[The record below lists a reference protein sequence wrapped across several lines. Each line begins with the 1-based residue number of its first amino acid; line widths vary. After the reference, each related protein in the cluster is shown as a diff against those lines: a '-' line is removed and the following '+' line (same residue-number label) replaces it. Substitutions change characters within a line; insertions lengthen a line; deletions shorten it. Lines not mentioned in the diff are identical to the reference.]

1 MKVLLLEGINKSAC
15 ELFKNNFFDVE
26 YHKKGLTEDELK
38 EKIKDINILC
48 IRSKTQVNKEILK
61 NATNLLAIGCFGIGT
76 NQVDLDYAMNMGI
89 PVFNDL
95 HSSTRSVAEL
105 VLGNIIALSRKIG
118 DKNNEMH
125 NGIWMK
131 TSSNCCEIRNKTLGI
146 VGYNN
151 IGTQISNMAESL
163 GMNILFYDIMPV
175 MSHGNAK
182 RCETLDELLKLSD
195 FITLHV
201 PLTKGTFNMIN
212 YDKMKLMKQNACLIN
227 TSRGQ
232 VVNLE
237 DLSKVLSENHLG
249 GVSLDVYPEEPK
261 KNGKYTEH
269 MNLAKYENIIFTP
282 HMGGST
288 EEAQQNIANE
298 VSNKLLNYIRNGN
311 TYGAVNF
318 PKILSSN
325 TETEH
330 IISSI
335 HKNEKGA
342 LSKIVN
348 ILNSKGYNITSQNLG
363 TLKNIGY
370 CLFKFVN
377 ETSSPTKMNDELSTV
392 LKDVNDLDI
401 SLMTRLL

>member
-15 ELFKNNFFDVE
+15 ELFKKNFFDVE
-26 YHKKGLTEDELK
+26 YHKKGITEDELK

-212 YDKMKLMKQNACLIN
+212 YDKMKLMKQNSCLIN

-261 KNGKYTEH
+261 KNGEYTEH
-269 MNLAKYENIIFTP
+269 MDLAKYENIIFTP

-311 TYGAVNF
+311 TYGEVNI

-348 ILNSKGYNITSQNLG
+348 ILNSIGYNITSQNLG
-363 TLKNIGY
+363 TLKNIG
-370 CLFKFVN
+370 
-377 ETSSPTKMNDELSTV
+377 E
-392 LKDVNDLDI
+392 
-401 SLMTRLL
+401 